1 MIKYNKKIEQIKL
14 ILINNNSQQWLCD
27 LQQHTLP
34 DKMKEYFSS
43 LDQNTTEKE
52 DKNQLSI
59 QCDFIEVDVGSGG

>member
-1 MIKYNKKIEQIKL
+1 
-14 ILINNNSQQWLCD
+14 
-27 LQQHTLP
+27 
-34 DKMKEYFSS
+34 MKEYFSS